1 MMRNKALAIIL
12 IMAAFSL
19 ALLAGLQLYH
29 QLQAFPTLPDLVQI
43 PAANRPVESTEDV
56 ARASLT
62 ALPTA
67 THPAP
72 ASTPTLPPYPAVQV
86 TLTEAIAPQPP
97 VRFIVVG
104 DSRGADNGVS
114 SAILGEI
121 VQAALD
127 ERVNFLLF
135 TGDLVNGSS
144 EAEILRSQLTYWR
157 EIMQPLYDAGIGVY
171 PVRGNHDAG
180 SQAVWNE
187 VFSGPYALPANGPK
201 GEFGVTYSFEYGN
214 VFVVGLDQ
222 YARLHQVN
230 LDWLA
235 EQLAANRQPV
245 VFAFGHE
252 PAFKASHPDVL
263 DELPDARN
271 AFWQIL
277 ASGGARIYFA
287 GHDHLYDHAR
297 IDDGDGNPANDLHQI
312 IIGGGGAP
320 LVSASAYD
328 GDNGPWKPVR
338 VFGDVSFG
346 YGLVEVNGLNVTV
359 TWKRRVAA
367 DDFQPG
373 GDILTYSEG
382 APVYI
387 PLIAN

>member
-1 MMRNKALAIIL
+1 MRRNKALAILL
-12 IMAAFSL
+12 IMAAFLL
-19 ALLAGLQLYH
+19 AMLAGLQLYH

-43 PAANRPVESTEDV
+43 PATNRPVGSTEDV
-56 ARASLT
+56 VRASLT

-67 THPAP
+67 THPA
-72 ASTPTLPPYPAVQV
+72 SGVTSTLPPYPAKQDTLVETV
-86 TLTEAIAPQPP
+86 TPQPP
-97 VRFIVVG
+97 VRFLVVG

-121 VQAALD
+121 VQAGLD
-127 ERVNFLLF
+127 ERVDFLLF

-171 PVRGNHDAG
+171 PVRGNHDAR

-187 VFSGPYALPANGPK
+187 VFSGPYALPANGPE
-201 GEFGVTYSFEYGN
+201 GEFGVTYSFEYRN

-222 YARLHQVN
+222 YARLHRVN
-230 LDWLA
+230 LDWLG

-252 PAFKASHPDVL
+252 PAFKVSHPDVL
-263 DELPDARN
+263 DDSQDARDV
-271 AFWQIL
+271 FWKIL
-277 ASGGARIYFA
+277 ATGGARIYFA

-297 IDDGDGNPANDLHQI
+297 IDDGDGNPADDLHQI
-312 IIGGGGAP
+312 VVGGGGAP
-320 LVSASAYD
+320 LVSAGVYD
-328 GDNGPWKPVR
+328 GDNGPWEPVH

-346 YGLVEVNGLNVTV
+346 YGLVEVNGFHVTL
-359 TWKRRVAA
+359 TWKRRAA
-367 DDFQPG
+367 ANDFQPG
-373 GDILTYSEG
+373 GDILIYSEG
-382 APVYI
+382 SPVYM